1 MTKYKVSLFFIIF
14 SIKKEW
20 KKSWILNMEFR
31 VDYAKRKKVI
41 GTAFLSNYSGTY
53 QESSYFGM

>member
-1 MTKYKVSLFFIIF
+1 
-14 SIKKEW
+14 
-20 KKSWILNMEFR
+20 MEFR